1 MRRLVFPLI
10 LALCWVAPAQATI
23 IISEYVDGGGKDQ
36 AIELYNYGS
45 IAIDITGWMI
55 DIYLDGSTVVTRSV
69 TLSGSIDP
77 GDVFVIARNKADAE
91 ILAVADL
98 VDKNVK
104 YNGNDA
110 IVLTDGTD
118 PIDRVGQVGFDP
130 GTEWGSG
137 DLSTKDNTIQRDI
150 GANPDPGIFNLF
162 SLADWGGWPDGSYG
176 GLGFPGV
183 QLPESPTHVMILMGL
198 IPMGML
204 RARARRRGR
213 ISIGRLQS
221 PSRSAR

>member
-10 LALCWVAPAQATI
+10 LALCSVAPAQATI
-23 IISEYVDGGGKDQ
+23 IISEYVDGSGKDQ

-69 TLSGSIDP
+69 TLSGTIDP
-77 GDVFVIARNKADAE
+77 GDLFVIARTNADAE
-91 ILAVADL
+91 ILAAADL
-98 VDKNVK
+98 VDKDVK

-110 IVLTDGTD
+110 IVLTDGTN

-137 DLSTKDNTIQRDI
+137 DVSTKDNTIQRNI
-150 GANPDPGIFNLF
+150 GANPDPSIFNAF
-162 SLADWGGWPDGSYG
+162 SLADWGGWPNGSYG

-183 QLPESPTHVMILMGL
+183 QLPESPTHVMVLMGF

-204 RARARRRGR
+204 RARARRRRR
-213 ISIGRLQS
+213 ISIGRPQS